1 LFKKNAANAYR
12 VSLTNC
18 AVIDDLRRNCC
29 LSDRSLRC
37 FLSCFR
43 CASAPFPRSFA
54 LTLPCVFACVV
65 PLGGN
70 PAGLLRGSRAWL
82 IAATILHSSYFVSG
96 CAKLIPYVLL
106 CLVFCCSFVHVPF
119 RSKCLNVLRKWFIAS
134 TLSCAVCVPSKT
146 LHLSFTASVNCTLK
160 FVGLLKYYSFMYYF
174 DKKHAF
180 KIPDPSYSFILFH
193 QL

>member
-1 LFKKNAANAYR
+1 MNKGCVFMINWRDIKGNMAGDRKQHSGTPCLFMKNAANAYR

-119 RSKCLNVLRKWFIAS
+119 RPNA
-134 TLSCAVCVPSKT
+134 
-146 LHLSFTASVNCTLK
+146 
-160 FVGLLKYYSFMYYF
+160 
-174 DKKHAF
+174 
-180 KIPDPSYSFILFH
+180 
-193 QL
+193 